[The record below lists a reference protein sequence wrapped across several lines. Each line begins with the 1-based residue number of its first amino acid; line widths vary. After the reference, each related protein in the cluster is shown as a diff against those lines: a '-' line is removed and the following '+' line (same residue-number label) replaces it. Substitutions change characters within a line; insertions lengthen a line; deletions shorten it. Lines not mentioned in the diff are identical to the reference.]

1 MNLTQL
7 LFYCFAAVVI
17 GSAIFVVTTKN
28 IIYAAFALFSTFF
41 GVAALYVYA
50 RADFIAVAQL
60 IVYVG
65 GILVLLIFGVM
76 LTNKVSG
83 QKIQTQ
89 ERNKIAGF
97 IISLAIFL
105 ILLVT
110 IQKANF
116 SGISWINEIKLK
128 GQELDPST
136 STIHAIGI
144 KTMTDYIIPFE
155 ITGVLLMMA
164 LLGAAYMARR
174 DSGTEK
180 KSD

>member
-1 MNLTQL
+1 MNLTQII
-7 LFYCFAAVVI
+7 FYCFAVVVI
-17 GSAIFVVTTKN
+17 GSAVFVVTTKN

-50 RADFIAVAQL
+50 KADFIAVAQL

-89 ERNKIAGF
+89 ERNKITGF
-97 IISLAIFL
+97 IISFSLLL
-105 ILLVT
+105 ILFVT

-116 SGISWINEIKLK
+116 NTISWINEIKLK
-128 GQELDPST
+128 GEGLQPSS
-136 STIHAIGI
+136 STINAIGI
-144 KTMTDYIIPFE
+144 KTMTSYIIPFE

-174 DSGTEK
+174 EGKE
-180 KSD
+180 